1 MNSEIDS
8 FKNIMIRCKG
18 LPLFVSTNV
27 GKEDGI
33 MEWMEVWIKKIGGG
47 ALQNCAVLWCLCSCL
62 SISDHIG
69 QYQN

>member
-33 MEWMEVWIKKIGGG
+33 YTGMNKKIGGG